1 MKLDCNIE
9 IFVES
14 YYPLGEMGSGG
25 GGGGGGWLS
34 ELYPSSSI
42 NKGLGLKIKGS
53 IYIAYNFLGQ
63 RLNHL
68 F

>member
-14 YYPLGEMGSGG
+14 YNPLGEMGRGG
-25 GGGGGGWLS
+25 GFL

-42 NKGLGLKIKGS
+42 NKGLG
-53 IYIAYNFLGQ
+53 
-63 RLNHL
+63 
-68 F
+68 